1 MGDLLWKKPD
11 LTVLTAKLTRCII
24 CAYSEQIFVFPYA
37 YESLNVTVLL
47 NIRRN
52 NKIAS
57 AFVENVVV
65 FPVRKTLLP
74 FSKRFSS
81 SEFYSEGVSA
91 CTTAVQQCRLFIS

>member
-1 MGDLLWKKPD
+1 
-11 LTVLTAKLTRCII
+11 VLTAKLTRCII
-24 CAYSEQIFVFPYA
+24 CTYSEPIYVFPYA
-37 YESLNVTVLL
+37 SAYACESLNVTVLL

-65 FPVRKTLLP
+65 FPMRKTLLS